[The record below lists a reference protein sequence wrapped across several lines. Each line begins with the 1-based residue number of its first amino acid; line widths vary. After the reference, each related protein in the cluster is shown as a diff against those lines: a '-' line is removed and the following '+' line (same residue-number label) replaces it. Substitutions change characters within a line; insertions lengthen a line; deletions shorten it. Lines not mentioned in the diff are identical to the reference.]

1 MEGMIGS
8 AHSSLAFS
16 GREDEKRML
25 QHPHFPREET
35 CQLHPLVSSLLSD
48 SGSTPTP
55 GGPVSRRIGL
65 PKLPTFPGTAW
76 EMGQGPSHHLQ
87 GLRKR
92 KNLSQVSMP
101 TSFSELEDP

>member
-1 MEGMIGS
+1 MDGMVGT

-16 GREDEKRML
+16 GRKEKRML
-25 QHPHFPREET
+25 QHPHFPKEET
-35 CQLHPLVSSLLSD
+35 CQLYPLVSTLLSD

-55 GGPVSRRIGL
+55 GGPDSRRKGL
-65 PKLPTFPGTAW
+65 PKLPTFPRTAW
-76 EMGQGPSHHLQ
+76 EMGQGPSHQLQ

-92 KNLSQVSMP
+92 KALSQVSMP